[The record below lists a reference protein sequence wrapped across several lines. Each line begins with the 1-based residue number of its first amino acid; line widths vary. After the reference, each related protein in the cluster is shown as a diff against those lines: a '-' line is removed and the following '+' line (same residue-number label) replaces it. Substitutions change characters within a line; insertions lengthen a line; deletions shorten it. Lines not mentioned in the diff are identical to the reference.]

1 MRSFATKFSIA
12 LVLILCAVVSP
23 VQAETIVAA
32 LSSPKVSITSNF
44 TGAEVV
50 VFGTVDR
57 DAGTVARGEPYMLAI
72 EVKGPP
78 ETVVTRRKERFFG
91 IWVNGSAATYANVP
105 SFYAIHLSA
114 PLEDLA
120 LPQVLQKEQVGL
132 EYLHLAEIE
141 TTDSTSAGDEEFRK
155 AFLRLRERQGLYS
168 ESEGTVEFLS
178 RSLFRTTI
186 PLPAIVPDGDY
197 EMTVYLF
204 RGGGLLTKET
214 KPLSIAKSGFEQF
227 TYSFAHNYALLYGIV
242 TVLIAVF
249 TGWAASIIFRKD

>member
-1 MRSFATKFSIA
+1 MRYLFGKLRLGLA
-12 LVLILCAVVSP
+12 LAVLVAASP
-23 VQAETIVAA
+23 VHAETIVAA
-32 LSSPKVSITSNF
+32 LSSPRVSITSNF

-50 VFGTVDR
+50 VFGTVER
-57 DAGTVARGEPYMLAI
+57 DAGTVARGEPYVLAI

-91 IWVNGSAATYANVP
+91 IWVNGSSATYANVP
-105 SFYAIHLSA
+105 SFYAVHLSA
-114 PLEDLA
+114 PLEDMA

-141 TTDSTSAGDEEFRK
+141 TADSTSAGDDDFRE

-168 ESEGTVEFLS
+168 QEEGTVEFLS

-204 RGGGLLTKET
+204 RGGGLLTKESR
-214 KPLSIAKSGFEQF
+214 PLSIAKSGFEQF
-227 TYSFAHNYALLYGIV
+227 TYSFAHNHSLLYGIV
-242 TVLIAVF
+242 TVLLAAF